1 MKTITQS
8 SVITPTII
16 GLALLFAAIT
26 FIGVTG
32 KKVPM
37 LSNIRV
43 DIVLLV
49 IIGMTICSQ
58 GGIGRVAATGEWTH
72 PLSIIGYLL
81 GGLILIIT
89 HSIMAT
95 SPRPTTTGQSRS
107 TTGRRLPTSTSSISP
122 RPNGRSGTAMRMRS
136 APWLGS
142 TTMPSCSRRRRR
154 PWRRCSGLRKAIAAP
169 S

>member
-43 DIVLLV
+43 DIILLV

-58 GGIGRVAATGEWTH
+58 GGIGRIAATGEWTH

-89 HSIMAT
+89 LAVF
-95 SPRPTTTGQSRS
+95 TGWK
-107 TTGRRLPTSTSSISP
+107 LPYIA
-122 RPNGRSGTAMRMRS
+122 NDGQA
-136 APWLGS
+136 L
-142 TTMPSCSRRRRR
+142 
-154 PWRRCSGLRKAIAAP
+154 LAIAILA
-169 S
+169 SLKVVNAVTHYLLSKA